1 MSAILAEKTATI
13 VNLGSAFD
21 CESNV
26 QARYIAFAAKAESD
40 GWCGVAS
47 LFRAAARAEEIHSRN
62 HSRVLRQFGEE
73 AACQIS
79 PIKVRSTL
87 QNLKVALAGEQHEID
102 SMYPSFL
109 IEARLNNIN
118 TAIRAFT
125 WAIEAEKTHAR
136 LFREAIEVVN
146 EGLKDSW
153 AASPVNFNIC
163 TVCGYTSELPEE
175 NECCPVCNL
184 PRDKFEVVH

>member
-1 MSAILAEKTATI
+1 MSPTLAEKTATI
-13 VNLGSAFD
+13 ANLGSAVE

-40 GWCGVAS
+40 GWRGVAS

-62 HSRVLRQFGEE
+62 HSRALKQFGEE
-73 AACQIS
+73 ADCQIR
-79 PIKVRSTL
+79 PIRVRSTL

-109 IEARLNNIN
+109 IEACAGNVNV
-118 TAIRAFT
+118 AIRAFT

-136 LFREAIEVVN
+136 LFREAIEVVE
-146 EGLKDSW
+146 EGLKDTW
-153 AASPVNFNIC
+153 AGSPIDFSIC

-175 NECCPVCNL
+175 DECCPVCNL
-184 PRDKFEVVH
+184 PHEKFEVVR